1 MVFDVLPGCA
11 QLAVAADAAVG
22 DDDRFDGVPEGE
34 LVGVLCAWDRVEA
47 HAAARKLAVVAE
59 LARRN
64 PAPEDAEFT
73 ADQVA
78 YALGESRARGYELMG
93 TAGHLDSH
101 LPGAKAALYD
111 GSVSLGKARLIATA
125 TGLLDE
131 AEARAAEAEV
141 LDRAARLTAGGLRVA
156 IARAVIKA
164 APKKAKQRR
173 EALAKFARVER
184 WLEDSGNAALAG
196 RELPPDEALA
206 ADERIT
212 AWAHELRKAGL
223 DGGMDEIRARAY
235 LDLLL
240 GKDSRPGESQPAA
253 STRHIRQVR
262 PARRVRPGAGRVR
275 PPGDPDRPAGHPVW
289 PGGPARR
296 TRRTGPGRP
305 LAGPRPGRAAA
316 RNPKTTWCV
325 TVTDEQGHAV
335 GHGCAR
341 RWTQEPQGTCWAR
354 PA

>member
-1 MVFDVLPGCA
+1 MFPGESSSPAAAFGPGMVFDVLPGCA
-11 QLAVAADAAVG
+11 QLAVAADAAVA
-22 DDDRFDGVPEGE
+22 DDRFDGISEGE

-93 TAGHLDSH
+93 TAGHLDTH
-101 LPGAKAALYD
+101 LPGTKAALYD

-131 AEARAAEAEV
+131 AEARAAEQEV
-141 LDRAARLTAGGLRVA
+141 LDRAARLTPGGLRAA

-164 APKKAKQRR
+164 APKKAKERR

-184 WLEDSGNAALAG
+184 WPEDSGNAALAG

-212 AWAHELRKAGL
+212 AWAGELKAAGL

-240 GKDSRPGESQPAA
+240 GQDSRPGASQPAA
-253 STRHIRQVR
+253 RPGSPASPAR
-262 PARRVRPGAGRVR
+262 PARRRAGS
-275 PPGDPDRPAGHPVW
+275 PAGSPSPSRW
-289 PGGPARR
+289 PP
-296 TRRTGPGRP
+296 
-305 LAGPRPGRAAA
+305 
-316 RNPKTTWCV
+316 
-325 TVTDEQGHAV
+325 
-335 GHGCAR
+335 
-341 RWTQEPQGTCWAR
+341 
-354 PA
+354 